1 MNLRLSTASSQEQSS
16 CNTSD
21 HSACCVGF
29 QVRAVQGKVARQ
41 VEVPGCKEKGRD
53 GAQRY
58 LCGSIP
64 ALPVLCSP
72 KSRDWPGVPG
82 SCQPSPTYMWGMYL
96 VGPEL
101 SEHML
106 PS

>member
-16 CNTSD
+16 CNSSD
-21 HSACCVGF
+21 HGACCVGF
-29 QVRAVQGKVARQ
+29 QVRAVQGKVAQQ
-41 VEVPGCKEKGRD
+41 VEVPGYKKKGGD

-58 LCGSIP
+58 LRGSIP
-64 ALPVLCSP
+64 PLPVLFSP
-72 KSRDWPGVPG
+72 KSRDRPGVPG
-82 SCQPSPTYMWGMYL
+82 SCQPRPVCMWGMYL

-101 SEHML
+101 CEHML